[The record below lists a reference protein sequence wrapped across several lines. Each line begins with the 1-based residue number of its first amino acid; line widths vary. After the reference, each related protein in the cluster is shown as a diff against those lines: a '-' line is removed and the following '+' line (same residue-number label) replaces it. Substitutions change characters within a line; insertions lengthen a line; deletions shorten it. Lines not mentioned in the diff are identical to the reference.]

1 MTTKQKPSSTPA
13 PKKMGNGKGNVKQ
26 KPTSTPAPKARKDK
40 RGGIDS
46 TDRWTS
52 NGYGLKSE
60 PVSAERKARIAQINK
75 ELAAGKKKPAE
86 KKR

>member
-1 MTTKQKPSSTPA
+1 MATTKKASATPA
-13 PKKMGNGKGNVKQ
+13 PKKMGDGKGNVKH
-26 KPTSTPAPKARKDK
+26 KASATTPVKRKDK

-52 NGYGLKSE
+52 NGYGLASE

-75 ELAAGKKKPAE
+75 ELAAGRKKAPKKKG
-86 KKR
+86 

>member
-1 MTTKQKPSSTPA
+1 MATTKVKPSATPA
-13 PKKMGNGKGNVKQ
+13 PKKTGDGKGVKRE
-26 KPTSTPAPKARKDK
+26 KAFMTAPGKKDK
-40 RGGIDS
+40 RGGKDS

-75 ELAAGKKKPAE
+75 ELAAGKKKSPA
-86 KKR
+86 KKG

>member
-1 MTTKQKPSSTPA
+1 MATKIKAYSDPTP
-13 PKKMGNGKGNVKQ
+13 KHMGDGKGNVKQ
-26 KPTSTPAPKARKDK
+26 HPTMTTPGKRKKADR

-75 ELAAGKKKPAE
+75 ELASKKAKKK
-86 KKR
+86 

>member
-1 MTTKQKPSSTPA
+1 MATTKKAFATPT
-13 PKKMGNGKGNVKQ
+13 PKHMGDGKGNVKK
-26 KPTSTPAPKARKDK
+26 KPTMTTPGKKKDK

-60 PVSAERKARIAQINK
+60 PVSAERKARIEKINK
-75 ELAAGKKKPAE
+75 ELAAKKKTAT
-86 KKR
+86 KKG